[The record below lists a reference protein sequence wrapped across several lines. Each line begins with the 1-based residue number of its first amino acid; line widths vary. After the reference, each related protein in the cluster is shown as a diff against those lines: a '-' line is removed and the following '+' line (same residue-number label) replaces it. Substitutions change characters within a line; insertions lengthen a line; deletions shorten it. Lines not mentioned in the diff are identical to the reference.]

1 MTYSYSVSFIHA
13 IHYLLPAEGGYVN
26 NPHDTGGQTKFGI
39 SQRSYPHLNI
49 AALTEDDATE
59 IYYRDFWLKAGCD
72 KLPAGI
78 SLAVFDA
85 AVQHG
90 IKPAVQQLQRAVG
103 VRDDGVIGP
112 VTLNAV
118 ETFAPQY
125 LFIRLLNRRALAY
138 ARIIAVNPTQKV
150 FLDGWFNR
158 LDKLTPAVLE
168 VL

>member
-1 MTYSYSVSFIHA
+1 MTYRYSVSFIHA
-13 IHYLLPAEGGYVN
+13 IHYLLSVEGGYVN

-39 SQRSYPHLNI
+39 SQRSYPHLKI
-49 AALTEDDATE
+49 AALTEDDATTL
-59 IYYRDFWLKAGCD
+59 YYRDFWLKAGCD
-72 KLPAGI
+72 KLPAGL

-90 IKPAVQQLQRAVG
+90 IKPAVQQLQQVVG
-103 VRDDGVIGP
+103 VQDDGVIGP
-112 VTLNAV
+112 DTLNAV
-118 ETFAPQY
+118 EAFAPPY
-125 LFIRLLNRRALAY
+125 LFTRLLNQRARTY

-158 LDKLTPAVLE
+158 LDKLASAALE